1 MTDSVTLQKALEDA
15 GTADTGL
22 LEHSIA
28 RVAPGLP
35 PFGDD
40 GVDGAAWEKVQG
52 AVRQH
57 VQWHLDPAYTAHAL
71 PGGRERITKGKGLND
86 PVVYEG

>member
-1 MTDSVTLQKALEDA
+1 MLRPGRKSKA
-15 GTADTGL
+15 
-22 LEHSIA
+22 
-28 RVAPGLP
+28 
-35 PFGDD
+35 
-40 GVDGAAWEKVQG
+40 

-71 PGGRERITKGKGLND
+71 PGGKERITKGKNLND